1 MEARLPLCKR
11 RGPAQPQKH
20 LLLKD
25 LIEDCLRDQ
34 GFLAQR
40 MPANQEVLFRRAAF
54 LGPMVVAGG
63 YERSLRQ
70 CSES

>member
-1 MEARLPLCKR
+1 MEPRLPLCKR

-40 MPANQEVLFRRAAF
+40 MPANQEVLFRRDAF
-54 LGPMVVAGG
+54 LGPMG
-63 YERSLRQ
+63 
-70 CSES
+70 